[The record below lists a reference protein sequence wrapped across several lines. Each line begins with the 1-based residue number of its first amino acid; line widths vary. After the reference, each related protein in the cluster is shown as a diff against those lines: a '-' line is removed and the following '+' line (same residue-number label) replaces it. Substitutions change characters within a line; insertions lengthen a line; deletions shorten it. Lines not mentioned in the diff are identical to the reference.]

1 MQHSNLQSQQ
11 QVGSQSKSPRNS
23 DNQKMQSQSSN
34 SAPQKQAPAA
44 NPNNLF
50 FKLQKAIVAVQEEK
64 NGSQVKN
71 LCSLIDKMTPR
82 LFLKACKEKGDSIM
96 EFIGPEIEDNDGD
109 IKKAIESVGDFV
121 SEVVWAEILREAQL
135 S

>member
-1 MQHSNLQSQQ
+1 V
-11 QVGSQSKSPRNS
+11 QVGEIG
-23 DNQKMQSQSSN
+23 
-34 SAPQKQAPAA
+34 
-44 NPNNLF
+44 PNNLF

-96 EFIGPEIEDNDGD
+96 EFIGPEIEENGGN

-121 SEVVWAEILREAQL
+121 SEVVWAEILKEAQL
-135 S
+135 YK